1 MSAERKS
8 KLGGAVVSAWQSRP
22 RGEGRRTPGPVLPHR
37 AQAWR
42 ILSDAGHKVFLT
54 RMLK

>member
-8 KLGGAVVSAWQSRP
+8 KLGGTVVSAWQSRP